1 MRILDIQNLNFKYGK
16 DYVLKNINLTLEQG
30 DILGLV
36 GENGAGKSTLMKLI
50 SGIIPN
56 YEGDIKIQAH
66 NVGTLIEHLSLYA
79 DMTVLGNLKFY
90 CRLFGKS
97 YGVIDDYKYVLQ
109 VDSYLHK
116 KVSKLS
122 FGMKQRV
129 GLFIA
134 LIASEEFILLDEPT
148 NGLDPIGIKNLL
160 DLIKKLSS
168 EKGIT
173 FIISSHILQ
182 NLEQICNKAVLLR
195 NHTISS
201 LDAKKHMKYKIY
213 HPDLSQSELICL
225 LEDNGF
231 DYEQNGRDI
240 IVRDID
246 AIEEMLQREKNITIQ
261 KEKISLSEV
270 YFDEQ

>member
-66 NVGTLIEHLSLYA
+66 NVGTLIEHPSLYA
-79 DMTVLGNLKFY
+79 DMTVLSNLKFY

-122 FGMKQRV
+122 LGMKQRV

>member
-66 NVGTLIEHLSLYA
+66 NVGTLIEHPSLYA
-79 DMTVLGNLKFY
+79 DMTVLSNLKFY

-97 YGVIDDYKYVLQ
+97 YGVIDDYKYVLR

-122 FGMKQRV
+122 LGCSR
-129 GLFIA
+129 
-134 LIASEEFILLDEPT
+134 ELD
-148 NGLDPIGIKNLL
+148 
-160 DLIKKLSS
+160 
-168 EKGIT
+168 
-173 FIISSHILQ
+173 
-182 NLEQICNKAVLLR
+182 
-195 NHTISS
+195 
-201 LDAKKHMKYKIY
+201 
-213 HPDLSQSELICL
+213 CL
-225 LEDNGF
+225 L
-231 DYEQNGRDI
+231 
-240 IVRDID
+240 
-246 AIEEMLQREKNITIQ
+246 LSLLLK
-261 KEKISLSEV
+261 SLS
-270 YFDEQ
+270 Y

>member
-66 NVGTLIEHLSLYA
+66 NVGTLIEHPSLYA
-79 DMTVLGNLKFY
+79 DMTVLSNLKFY

-122 FGMKQRV
+122 LGMKQRV

-160 DLIKKLSS
+160 DLIKNYHLK
-168 EKGIT
+168 K
-173 FIISSHILQ
+173 
-182 NLEQICNKAVLLR
+182 VLLLLFPA
-195 NHTISS
+195 TS
-201 LDAKKHMKYKIY
+201 YKIW
-213 HPDLSQSELICL
+213 SKSATKQFC
-225 LEDNGF
+225 
-231 DYEQNGRDI
+231 
-240 IVRDID
+240 
-246 AIEEMLQREKNITIQ
+246 
-261 KEKISLSEV
+261 
-270 YFDEQ
+270 